1 MFEINEKFE
10 KIIEKIKTDSKYLK
24 KLSYIELYELIEYL
38 NEYNKFLKQK
48 KGE

>member
-1 MFEINEKFE
+1 MFEIDEKFE
-10 KIIEKIKTDSKYLK
+10 KIIEKIKKNSNFIK

-38 NEYNKFLKQK
+38 NKYNKFLKQK